1 MFPIR
6 DNIRSSH
13 FPIVNTVLI
22 GINILV
28 FLIELSYPGDLN
40 EFILKYGLVPARY
53 TIPQIAEHFTAGEQM
68 MSLFTFMFLHG
79 SFWHILGNM
88 WFLYIF
94 GDNIEDRLGS
104 VHYLLFYLLCGW
116 ASGITHL
123 ATNLDS
129 QMPTIGASGAI
140 AGVMGAYFVLFPRS
154 RIVTLI
160 PILFIPYFAEVPAV
174 FFLGFWLF
182 IQFVSASAADVQ
194 ASGIAWWAH
203 IGGFVIGAVFV
214 KVATWIPGFGLN
226 ERIRRY
232 TARESTPRLQV
243 AETFAYDGDPNLYGT
258 VVVSSREAAS
268 GTRKMVSIPRGGR
281 KRLFFVD
288 IPAGITR
295 GTRLRLSDAGKQEA
309 PADKGNVYLDVII
322 QDE

>member
-6 DNIRSSH
+6 DTIRSSH
-13 FPIVNTVLI
+13 FPIVNTALI
-22 GINILV
+22 GINIFV
-28 FLIELSYPGDLN
+28 FFIELLYPGNLN
-40 EFILKYGLVPARY
+40 EFIMRYGLVPARY
-53 TIPQIAEHFTAGEQM
+53 TIPEIAEHFTSGEQI

-79 SFWHILGNM
+79 GFWHILGNM

-94 GDNIEDRLGS
+94 GDNVEDSLGS

-116 ASGITHL
+116 ASGLAHL

-140 AGVMGAYFVLFPRS
+140 AGVMGAYFILYPRS

-160 PILFIPYFAEVPAV
+160 PILFIPYFAEIPAV
-174 FFLGFWLF
+174 FFLGFWLL
-182 IQFVSASAADVQ
+182 IQFLSASAADVQ

-203 IGGFVIGAVFV
+203 IGGFIVGAVLV
-214 KVATWIPGFGLN
+214 KIVTWIPGFGLN
-226 ERIRRY
+226 HRVRRY

-243 AETFAYDGDPNLYGT
+243 AETFAYEGDPNLYGT
-258 VVVSSREAAS
+258 VVISPREAENGA
-268 GTRKMVSIPRGGR
+268 RKMVGLPGTGR

-288 IPAGITR
+288 IPPGVTR
-295 GTRLRLSDAGKQEA
+295 GTRLRLPGAGRKDGA
-309 PADKGNVYLDVII
+309 VRSGDVYLDVVI